1 MAAWHQILASKSSMA
16 DQKPLGLLLLQ
27 DAGKDWSQELAQSC
41 LSVGLGL
48 VISGWGQPPLRKI
61 SARVMHKF
69 DKTQATCLHEKCRW
83 VAARKQQVPA
93 S

>member
-1 MAAWHQILASKSSMA
+1 
-16 DQKPLGLLLLQ
+16 
-27 DAGKDWSQELAQSC
+27 
-41 LSVGLGL
+41 VGLGL

-69 DKTQATCLHEKCRW
+69 DKTQASCLHEKCRW
-83 VAARKQQVPA
+83 VAARKQHVLV